1 MSDKT
6 GPSIA
11 DVKAKHF
18 RVIIDDL
25 ESSAE
30 EHGVHTQNAV
40 YIAMCY
46 GFRCAIGALGKKD
59 GIKAMRSMFEY
70 AENCVVTTHDEFHD
84 SSRN

>member
-11 DVKAKHF
+11 DVKANDF

-30 EHGVHTQNAV
+30 EHGVHTQSAV

-46 GFRCAIGALGKKD
+46 GFRCAIGALGKEG
-59 GIKAMRSMFEY
+59 GIKAMQAMFEY
-70 AENCVVTTHDEFHD
+70 AEDCVVTPHDEFRD